1 MKSNCI
7 PLVRSEY
14 LFIVMYYQNIKY
26 ILTRN
31 KLNMKLELSIVHDHD
46 DSFSLDECILYWP
59 MEPDNQLLN
68 VKI

>member
-7 PLVRSEY
+7 PLVQSEY
-14 LFIVMYYQNIKY
+14 LFIVMYYQDIKY
-26 ILTRN
+26 IPTRN
-31 KLNMKLELSIVHDHD
+31 KLNMKLELSVVHDNIFED
-46 DSFSLDECILYWP
+46 VCILYWH